1 MKINPQFLQH
11 QINSV
16 LLEYPDLK
24 DDPELR
30 ADTLEG
36 CTDLKEAL
44 MTLFELNDKDDE
56 YLIGIMAKQAE
67 RRMRQ
72 QRIERRIASRRAMML
87 KIMQWADLK
96 RVELPE
102 ATLSQRAGQRKVLG
116 DPDVDL
122 LPDDFVKITVTREP
136 DKAAIKEALL
146 RGEFVPECSLS
157 NAEPTLAIHP
167 K

>member
-30 ADTLEG
+30 SDTLEG
-36 CTDLKEAL
+36 CTDIKEAL
-44 MTLFELNDKDDE
+44 MTLLELNDKDDE
-56 YLIGIMAKQAE
+56 HLIGIMAKQAE

-72 QRIERRIASRRAMML
+72 QRIERRITSRRAMML

-116 DPDVDL
+116 DPDVNL
-122 LPDDFVKITVTREP
+122 LPDDFVRITVTREP
-136 DKAAIKEALL
+136 DKAAIKEALE
-146 RGEFVPECSLS
+146 RGESVPECTLS
-157 NAEPTLAIHP
+157 NAEPTLAIHT